1 MIKLNMKNIIYL
13 FQLEWLTYET
23 LWLQSF
29 KEFTTTKN
37 NFTRH
42 MCRQHKSVNHKF
54 DLNNNGNKSAVLSI
68 WPLLFLTKLIA
79 FAI

>member
-1 MIKLNMKNIIYL
+1 MKH
-13 FQLEWLTYET
+13 FD
-23 LWLQSF
+23 LQSF

-68 WPLLFLTKLIA
+68 
-79 FAI
+79 